1 MKISKKHV
9 KFNHIAF
16 SNNLSAPMRN
26 THISEL
32 ADLYEEKT
40 EEITVKIDN
49 IIQMLHCVEPLELMN
64 FLVTTDYFSTVMMG
78 SEIDYS
84 NEQILQNRAIEY
96 IQSLLVSNA
105 VNLEGIKYVKGEQE
119 SYFHKIQAE
128 TIDLY
133 NTIREWY
140 FYWGAHAER
149 VLKLDK
155 DSISYIV
162 ESQMFSQ
169 VRGKRYQFQ
178 VEEHLQTLLKP
189 LDNLLVEYLN
199 ISADEIIK
207 GLITIEHSLTQGR
220 GEAISKIREMMEN
233 PNFDFE
239 NPKNEAVEE
248 GRDLFARMFG
258 STTNDVK
265 QITNWPIEFIK
276 KLSFSIGEADNF
288 SANGFEY
295 WPIIGFPIQKKPF
308 IEIEDSFYCFAYY
321 NLFDNIYRILQKLL
335 FETNIS
341 NKDAWEQTQ
350 KESSESAIVKLF
362 AELLPKC
369 KIFRDNYYPEKESLK
384 RMNENDI
391 IIEYKNSLIIVEVKA
406 GSFSPIPAIINYE
419 SHLRSYKSLVEKAD
433 QQCQRTLA
441 YLNRK
446 NRSPI
451 YDKNK
456 VEKASFVMD
465 NYDYIYS
472 MCITIDDFNEF
483 AAKAEKLNSINIEAG
498 TIVMSIEDL
507 RTYKDYFESP
517 FIFFNFLENRKN
529 ATQVASLRLND
540 ELDHLGMYIEHNMYP
555 KTMGGGKK
563 NSTIQGW
570 GYRQELDEYFMSLW
584 SKDTGVRPER
594 ELDSVRLEL
603 LSILGKK
610 KIDRKLI
617 FSNFL
622 LDFSTDGAQ
631 FFSNSVISLQR
642 RQRELGRMVPAIS
655 SGKDC
660 RYVMFIEQPEIEK
673 YPSEMMLKYCD
684 GMLAYGNYSKLMF
697 INLFT
702 DSNGKIVDLEFKERR
717 RNDIA
722 PEKLDDLTEYGKR
735 TFETRLQTIINKSG
749 KKKIG
754 RNDQCPCG
762 SGLKYKKCCGN

>member
-1 MKISKKHV
+1 MSKKHV

-16 SNNLSAPMRN
+16 SNNLSTPMRN

-32 ADLYEEKT
+32 AGLYEEKT

-105 VNLEGIKYVKGEQE
+105 VNLEEIKYVKGEQE
-119 SYFHKIQAE
+119 PYFHKIQAE

-133 NTIREWY
+133 NTIQEWY

-189 LDNLLVEYLN
+189 LDNLLVENFN
-199 ISADEIIK
+199 ISADEVIK
-207 GLITIEHSLTQGR
+207 GLFTIEHSLTQGR

-288 SANGFEY
+288 SSNGFEY

-321 NLFDNIYRILQKLL
+321 NLFDNFYRILQKLL

-341 NKDAWEQTQ
+341 NKDIWEQTQ

-362 AELLPKC
+362 AELLPEC

-391 IIEYKNSLIIVEVKA
+391 IIEYENSLIIVEVKA
-406 GSFSPIPAIINYE
+406 GSFSPMPAIINYE

-446 NRSPI
+446 NRSLI

-529 ATQVASLRLND
+529 ATQVVSLRLND

-555 KTMGGGKK
+555 KTMSSGKK

-584 SKDTGVRPER
+584 SKDQGVRPER
-594 ELDSVRLEL
+594 ELDLVRLEL
-603 LSILGKK
+603 LSILGQKK
-610 KIDRKLI
+610 LDRKLL

-622 LDFSTDGAQ
+622 LDFSTDEAQ
-631 FFSNSVISLQR
+631 FFSNSIISLQR

-655 SGKDC
+655 SGKNC

-702 DSNGKIVDLEFKERR
+702 DSTGKIVDLEFKERR
-717 RNDIA
+717 RKDIA
-722 PEKLDDLTEYGKR
+722 PERLDDLIKYGQR
-735 TFETRLQTIINKSG
+735 TFGTRLQTIINKSG

-754 RNDQCPCG
+754 RNDRCPCG
-762 SGLKYKKCCGN
+762 SGLKYKKCCGK